1 MKDEVHFY
9 SSCKFYILKE
19 GNSRK
24 KCLNRYSDTK
34 SYGAVACLSEVLSI
48 ASDFA
53 KDDIKFEFDKKV
65 IKDVYIS
72 FKRLDDTPYC
82 DLYIIFKNKED
93 KKSVK
98 DIQEQ
103 FIKIKDRLIKV
114 HNFKKDNIH
123 YIVYLKYLDEL
134 FNSVK
139 KLSN

>member
-24 KCLNRYSDTK
+24 KCLNKYSDAK
-34 SYGAVACLSEVLSI
+34 SYGAIASFSEALSI
-48 ASDFA
+48 ASDIA
-53 KDDIKFEFDKKV
+53 KENIKFEFDKKL

-72 FKRLDDTPYC
+72 FKRLDDIPYC
-82 DLYIIFKNKED
+82 DLCIVFKDKED
-93 KKSVK
+93 KKSIK

-103 FIKIKDRLIKV
+103 FIKIKDKLVKV

-123 YIVYLKYLDEL
+123 YIIYLKYDIEL
-134 FNSVK
+134 FNNIK
-139 KLSN
+139 KLSE